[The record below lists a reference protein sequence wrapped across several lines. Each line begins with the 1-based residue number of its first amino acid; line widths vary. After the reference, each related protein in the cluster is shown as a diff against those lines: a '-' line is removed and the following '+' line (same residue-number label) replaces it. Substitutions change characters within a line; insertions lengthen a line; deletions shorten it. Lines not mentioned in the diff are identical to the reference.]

1 MEKEKTIM
9 ERIKVIAKYIL
20 NALTIINALLIGL
33 APIWD
38 WGIPADKMIQ
48 TISVIM
54 AVISTYLL
62 GNKAV
67 KSINE
72 RNGGDNEIE

>member
-1 MEKEKTIM
+1 MEKVKQ
-9 ERIKVIAKYIL
+9 IAKYVL

-38 WGIPADKMIQ
+38 IPADKVIQ
-48 TISVIM
+48 TISVVM

-67 KSINE
+67 KSISE
-72 RNGGDNEIE
+72 RNGGNNEIE

>member
-1 MEKEKTIM
+1 MEKNIM
-9 ERIKVIAKYIL
+9 EKIKKCAKYVL
-20 NALTIINALLIGL
+20 NALTIVNALLIGL

-38 WGIPADKMIQ
+38 IPADKVIQ
-48 TISVIM
+48 TISVVM

-67 KSINE
+67 KSI
-72 RNGGDNEIE
+72 RKTMR

>member
-1 MEKEKTIM
+1 MEKVKQ
-9 ERIKVIAKYIL
+9 IAKYVL

-38 WGIPADKMIQ
+38 IPADRVIQ
-48 TISVIM
+48 TISVVM

-67 KSINE
+67 KSISE
-72 RNGGDNEIE
+72 RNGDNNEIE

>member
-1 MEKEKTIM
+1 MEK
-9 ERIKVIAKYIL
+9 IKKIGKYVL
-20 NALTIINALLIGL
+20 NALTIVNALLIGL
-33 APIWD
+33 EPIWNIT
-38 WGIPADKMIQ
+38 WADKTTA

-67 KSINE
+67 SSLKKENSDGNI
-72 RNGGDNEIE
+72 

>member
-1 MEKEKTIM
+1 MEKVKQ
-9 ERIKVIAKYIL
+9 IAKYVL
-20 NALTIINALLIGL
+20 NTLTIINALLIGL

-38 WGIPADKMIQ
+38 IPADRVIQ
-48 TISVIM
+48 TISVVM